1 MKTGRHQKILEIIEK
16 ENIETQDQLIDRLR
30 ECGFDT
36 TQATISR
43 DIKQLQI
50 VKRTVGNGTYK
61 YAVQK
66 SLDGQT
72 NVKYKNII
80 RETIYFVHSAE
91 NITVIKTYTGMANA
105 AAAAIDAIAGDLVVG
120 SIAGDDT
127 IFVVT
132 DNIERSHAFAKII
145 KDIAGI

>member
-30 ECGFDT
+30 ESGFDT